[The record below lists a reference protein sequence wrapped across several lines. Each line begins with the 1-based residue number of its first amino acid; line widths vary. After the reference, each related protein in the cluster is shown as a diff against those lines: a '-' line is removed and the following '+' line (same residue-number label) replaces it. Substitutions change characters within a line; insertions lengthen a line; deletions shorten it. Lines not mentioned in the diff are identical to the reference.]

1 MQYIKQTPKRPYTGG
16 SPYQQEEITRA
27 EALQYVSERDLTD
40 MEDHARRYSSSVG
53 FIGVLQEVNP
63 DLCAGVTV

>member
-27 EALQYVSERDLTD
+27 EALQYVSEHDLTD
-40 MEDHARRYSSSVG
+40 KENHARRYRDVV
-53 FIGVLQEVNP
+53 GVLQEVNP
-63 DLCAGVTV
+63 DLCVGVTV